1 MEYRYHVVECENI
14 KNSGYK
20 EYENCD
26 FNLNFPGRSL
36 VCGSIRLEGQVEI
49 RSNADVND
57 GTKSV
62 CFDHMVGANALI
74 SSCVTTVQ
82 NMGVIENATE
92 LPRFNK
98 MITVGTNSRD
108 DMNEARHVCEM
119 RSCDDKVSEKVCMP
133 RIPSDIGGAIR
144 LDPAHG
150 GSGQGDLAENAS
162 LAVDPDFSIK
172 PLIAL
177 NSVAG
182 ANSLL
187 GYSKSGEIKLS
198 FNLARNLEV
207 LYGKDAAANASYV
220 VKNLEVCYTTVAEQ
234 AAAPLNLRSTMCLK
248 TSINSRLSNH
258 SARVPVVA
266 DSMSISF
273 IKADR
278 EVSPHFQNTA
288 LEVVPNIN
296 SIKYMINDSTSSY
309 ISYELKNRLEIL
321 DYGIKS
327 LSMGSHHAIRGD
339 LLAANKGFIA
349 GLAFD
354 TPLDLTKQKVNWQID
369 SEASSSETY
378 LAYQYFHSLLQL

>member
-14 KNSGYK
+14 KNSCYK

-133 RIPSDIGGAIR
+133 RI
-144 LDPAHG
+144 
-150 GSGQGDLAENAS
+150 
-162 LAVDPDFSIK
+162 
-172 PLIAL
+172 L